1 MIKKKNNYPYIILIN
16 PQLDENIGAV
26 ARAML
31 NFEFQKLRIVKDKWE
46 PNKKSLSMSAGADSI
61 LKNAK
66 IYKSLEDAT
75 KDLHYLYA
83 TTNRKRSLN
92 LEVLTLKKGINEIAQ
107 IKKNKI
113 GIVFGPER
121 NGINND
127 EISLCDKIIN
137 IPLNKEFNSLNLSQ
151 SVLLSVYEWFNLK
164 NKKNKKIFD
173 QQALKS
179 ELFNFFCILES
190 SLENKFFF
198 RVKEKKK
205 IMIRNIRT
213 IFQKAKLTKKEI
225 QIMLGIINSLKK

>member
-1 MIKKKNNYPYIILIN
+1 MIKEKNNYPYIILIN

-66 IYKSLEDAT
+66 IYKFLEDAT
-75 KDLHYLYA
+75 KDLHYIYA

-137 IPLNKEFNSLNLSQ
+137 IPLNNEFNSLNLSQ
-151 SVLLSVYEWFNLK
+151 SVLLIVYEWFNLK
-164 NKKNKKIFD
+164 NKKNIKIFH
-173 QQALKS
+173 QKALKS
-179 ELFNFFCILES
+179 ELFTFFNFLEN
-190 SLENKFFF
+190 SLEKKFFF
-198 RVKEKKK
+198 RVKEKKQ
-205 IMIRNIRT
+205 IMVRNIRT
-213 IFQKAKLTKKEI
+213 IFEKANLTKKEVK
-225 QIMLGIINSLKK
+225 IMLGILNVFKK

>member
-92 LEVLTLKKGINEIAQ
+92 LKVLTLKKGINEIAQ

>member
-1 MIKKKNNYPYIILIN
+1 MIKEKNNKPFIILIN

-31 NFEFQKLRIVKDKWE
+31 NFEFRNLRIVKNIWKV
-46 PNKKSLSMSAGADSI
+46 NKQSISMSAGAESI
-61 LKNAK
+61 LRNAEVF
-66 IYKSLEDAT
+66 KSLQEAT
-75 KDLHYLYA
+75 KDLNCIYA

-92 LEVLTLKKGINEIAQ
+92 LKVVDLKTCIKEISE
-107 IKKNKI
+107 IKKKKF

-121 NGINND
+121 SGINND
-127 EISLCDKIIN
+127 DITLCDKIIY
-137 IPLNKEFNSLNLSQ
+137 IPLNKKFNSLNLSQ